1 MISVFSEVWH
11 IHIIV
16 YNVLEGRNTVN
27 STAPTAISVGALK
40 RGRMHNP
47 SFYFIITKGIVMILK
62 FYTIDI
68 DYIKYLYSF
77 DTEVYFN
84 KKDMIMKINL
94 ILVQL
99 FSMMKFHT
107 SFF

>member
-1 MISVFSEVWH
+1 M
-11 IHIIV
+11 
-16 YNVLEGRNTVN
+16 YNYIKKKDYHNLFYSNLLILFQQ
-27 STAPTAISVGALK
+27 SL
-40 RGRMHNP
+40 HNP
-47 SFYFIITKGIVMILK
+47 SFYFIIRKGIVIILK

-99 FSMMKFHT
+99 FSMMKFHI
-107 SFF
+107 SFL